1 MRCSTLERE
10 EREIP
15 TTGNSLGGKEE
26 LHQGQN
32 SFCEKK
38 IGRVIASSFCQG
50 GWIST
55 LKWAIDHVRIF
66 FRLQYLVYASCIA
79 PILQK

>member
-66 FRLQYLVYASCIA
+66 NALYLLLLRKVQYST
-79 PILQK
+79 IL